1 MSRISNISIYKGQ
14 SLTITIKRKDKNK
27 KPIDITGYKYY
38 LTVKTSPDVA
48 DGSATIQKAV
58 TSFTAPK
65 EGICIITL
73 IGTDTAINPA
83 VYQYDITELDD
94 ASPANKLPLVSGT
107 FTVVKPITD
116 ATT

>member
-38 LTVKTSPDVA
+38 LTVKLNDSVV
-48 DGSATIQKAV
+48 DGSATLQKTV
-58 TSFTAPK
+58 TSFSAPK
-65 EGICIITL
+65 EGICIIAL
-73 IGTDTAINPA
+73 IGTDTAITPG
-83 VYQYDITELDD
+83 VYQYDITELD
-94 ASPANKLPLVSGT
+94 AATPKNKLPLVSGT